1 MKKVIKNFILVVRC
15 KFLALKYSIKI
26 IVIMYKSGRTNDT
39 EYEIYSKFMSIYAE
53 YLTKLVDIGVYK
65 YEIAE
70 QLYNKMC
77 DEIISSMNV

>member
-1 MKKVIKNFILVVRC
+1 MKKVIKDFILVVRC
-15 KFLALKYSIKI
+15 IFLTLKYSIKI
-26 IVIMYKSGRTNDT
+26 IVMMYKSGRTNDT
-39 EYEIYSKFMSIYAE
+39 EYEMDSKFMSIYAE

-65 YEIAE
+65 YEFAE